1 MATKVYMEALSPTME
16 EGRLITWL
24 KGEGEEVNEGDV
36 LAEVETDKATMELVA
51 RGSGVLRKRLIG
63 EGDTQAVGS
72 LIAVIA
78 GADEDIAALVGGG
91 AEAEQGPASGARP
104 AEAEQVDRAGG
115 GKDADVATA
124 AAALAGSEQT
134 ETDSAERGTRDA
146 VPGERPTPVPGDK
159 VRAADGGGSRSI
171 EQVGEEAGGGPNGAR
186 VKASPLARRLAA
198 ESGLALD
205 DLRGSG
211 PGGRIVK
218 RDIEAALEA
227 GPAPAPAAEE
237 EREQE
242 RPAAAAA
249 PAAAPAAA
257 EYREVPL
264 SQMRKT
270 IAKRLTQS
278 IGPVPHFFLTIE
290 VDASGMM
297 ALRKRIN
304 ERFADEGVK
313 VSPNDLIIKAV
324 AMALTRHPWVN
335 AAWTGEAVRLYR
347 DVHIGVAVAV
357 EEGLITPV
365 VRDAHRKGVTE
376 IAQEVKEL
384 AGRARDKKLKP
395 EEYTGSTF
403 SISNL
408 GMFGIEEFIAVINPP
423 EAAILAV
430 GGISDKV
437 VVVDGE
443 MVVRPRLRVTL
454 SCDHR
459 VVDGATGAEFLQ
471 TLKRYLEDPMMMI
484 A

>member
-16 EGRLITWL
+16 EGRVSAWL
-24 KGEGEEVNEGDV
+24 KNEGDQVNEGDV

-63 EGDTQAVGS
+63 EGDTANVGTV
-72 LIAVIA
+72 IAVVA
-78 GADEDIAALVGGG
+78 EPDEDISSIVGDVV
-91 AEAEQGPASGARP
+91 AQETPSTEQAPKEKEVEEAEPAGA
-104 AEAEQVDRAGG
+104 AVAAGG
-115 GKDADVATA
+115 QTDPDQVERAHEHDAATYVA
-124 AAALAGSEQT
+124 E
-134 ETDSAERGTRDA
+134 
-146 VPGERPTPVPGDK
+146 PGG
-159 VRAADGGGSRSI
+159 
-171 EQVGEEAGGGPNGAR
+171 R
-186 VKASPLARRLAA
+186 VKASPLARRLAS
-198 ESGLALD
+198 EQGL
-205 DLRGSG
+205 DLGSVQGSG

-218 RDIEAALEA
+218 RDIEQAAQA
-227 GPAPAPAAEE
+227 GPTAAPS
-237 EREQE
+237 
-242 RPAAAAA
+242 AAA
-249 PAAAPAAA
+249 PAATGAG
-257 EYREVPL
+257 YREVPL

-290 VDASGMM
+290 VDMTQSM

-313 VSPNDLIIKAV
+313 VSPNDLIVKAA

-335 AAWTGEAVRLYR
+335 AAWTDQSIRLY
-347 DVHIGVAVAV
+347 DQVHIGVAVAV

-365 VRDAHRKGVTE
+365 VRDADKKGIVQ
-376 IAQEVKEL
+376 IAREVKEL
-384 AGRARDKKLKP
+384 AGRAREKKLKP

-408 GMFGIEEFIAVINPP
+408 GMFGIDEFTAVINPP

-430 GGISDKV
+430 GAISDKV
-437 VVVDGE
+437 VAEKGE
-443 MVVRPRLRVTL
+443 VAVRPRMRITM

-459 VVDGATGAEFLQ
+459 VIDGATGAQFLQ
-471 TLKRYLEDPMMMI
+471 TLQGFLEDPVLMI